1 MCNRQ
6 LSQMTTICQFLHD
19 TQREALLNMR
29 SWKQTICCRSCGCM
43 ALPSPFQVRIM
54 LLLWAGENFS
64 ITVKFSE
71 LEIGCK
77 AANQIPKCMSLQI
90 YTHIFILLNLCT
102 QSTKSI
108 TTSTP
113 NFHLQLCVS
122 HPTQSVNCSQSPTRK
137 HEKVEYLR
145 REQLKCHHLGQSE
158 SVHFFKLG
166 PVQTIVS
173 CRNLHDQN
181 HF

>member
-1 MCNRQ
+1 
-6 LSQMTTICQFLHD
+6 
-19 TQREALLNMR
+19 MR

-43 ALPSPFQVRIM
+43 ALPSPFQVRNI

-64 ITVKFSE
+64 ITVKFSK

-108 TTSTP
+108 SIRNP
-113 NFHLQLCVS
+113 QFSRVS
-122 HPTQSVNCSQSPTRK
+122 HPTQSVNCSQSPTHK

-145 REQLKCHHLGQSE
+145 WEQLKCHHLGQSE

-166 PVQTIVS
+166 PVETIVC

-181 HF
+181 HFI